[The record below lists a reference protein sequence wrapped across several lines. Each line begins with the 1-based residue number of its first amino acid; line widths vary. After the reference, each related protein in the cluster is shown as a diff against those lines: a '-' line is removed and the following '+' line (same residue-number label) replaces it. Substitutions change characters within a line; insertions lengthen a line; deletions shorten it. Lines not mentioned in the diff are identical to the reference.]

1 MKIYLR
7 NESPHC
13 NFVITII
20 NIALNYLYQFLSS
33 YNTLSQVTTK
43 IFYGIKSDS
52 LTNFIDKNKFLKQ
65 FLKYL

>member
-7 NESPHC
+7 NESPHY

-20 NIALNYLYQFLSS
+20 NIVLNYLYQFLSI